1 MKRVFCPKCD
11 RQIAF
16 NETKYPEGQV
26 LAFVCPQCGAQFKIK
41 LGRKTVRTESG
52 QEKEVREPDFS
63 CGFISVIENAFAFK
77 QELPLVMGD
86 NVIGRRNKDT
96 DGVDVPIITSD
107 PSMGRKHCVINVSLD
122 KSGNY
127 KYQLWDFQSMTGTFL
142 GNQEINSRERV
153 LIDDE
158 SVITIGATT
167 FIFHAAKRD
176 TE

>member
-1 MKRVFCPKCD
+1 M
-11 RQIAF
+11 Q
-16 NETKYPEGQV
+16 
-26 LAFVCPQCGAQFKIK
+26 
-41 LGRKTVRTESG
+41 
-52 QEKEVREPDFS
+52 
-63 CGFISVIENAFAFK
+63 
-77 QELPLVMGD
+77 
-86 NVIGRRNKDT
+86 
-96 DGVDVPIITSD
+96 
-107 PSMGRKHCVINVSLD
+107 
-122 KSGNY
+122 SGNY

>member
-1 MKRVFCPKCD
+1 MKRVFCSKCD
-11 RQIAF
+11 AQILF
-16 NETKYPEGQV
+16 DETKYTEGQIV
-26 LAFVCPQCGAQFKIK
+26 PLVCPQCAKQFKVKIGHRVVK
-41 LGRKTVRTESG
+41 NKQGE
-52 QEKEVREPDFS
+52 EKEQKELDFS
-63 CGFISVIENAFAFK
+63 HGYITVIENRFCYK
-77 QELPLVMGD
+77 QEFPLALGN

-96 DGVDVPIITSD
+96 DGVDIAIVTSE